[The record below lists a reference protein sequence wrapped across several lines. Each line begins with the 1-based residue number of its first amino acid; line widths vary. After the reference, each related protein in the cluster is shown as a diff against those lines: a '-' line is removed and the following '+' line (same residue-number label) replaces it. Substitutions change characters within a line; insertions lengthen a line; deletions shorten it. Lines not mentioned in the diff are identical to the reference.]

1 MNLVVGAEAHCSA
14 RYRGGCTPRK
24 EASSGVACWWKAG
37 GGSDMPLG
45 CVGRRQQQQGIL
57 KPAQG
62 MVLWGRWA
70 AGGGGMVSQRFQ
82 SEMGS
87 VTLAED
93 GGQWGCWVEQ

>member
-1 MNLVVGAEAHCSA
+1 
-14 RYRGGCTPRK
+14 
-24 EASSGVACWWKAG
+24 
-37 GGSDMPLG
+37 MPLG

-62 MVLWGRWA
+62 MVLWERWA